1 MTTMARGMT
10 TRRHAGATP
19 RIGLALGAG
28 GARGLAHVPI
38 LEVLDEFGVKP
49 ARIAGTSMGA
59 ILGAAY
65 AAGVPGRD
73 LREHLLEILRDKP
86 RVMSRL
92 LQARVGKLADLFSS
106 RFGNPVMVDGER
118 LLDLF
123 WPDAVPDH
131 FEDLAIP
138 FRAVATDYYARTAA
152 VFESGALV
160 TGVAASMALPGL
172 IKPVMASARYYID
185 GGTTNPLPFD
195 LVAEECDL
203 VIAVDVTGGPPDGKQ
218 APEAFE
224 AMLGATQI
232 MQGAIVSLRLET
244 QRPDILVHPDVVGY
258 RALDFFKA
266 AAILRAAEPAREKF
280 RRDLDLALTRSV
292 SAGLQRTP

>member
-1 MTTMARGMT
+1 MPRATT
-10 TRRHAGATP
+10 TRRHAGPTP

-28 GARGLAHVPI
+28 GARGLAHIPI

-65 AAGVPGRD
+65 AAGVPGRA
-73 LREHLLEILRDKP
+73 LREHLLDILRDKP

-92 LQARVGKLADLFSS
+92 LQARVGKLADMFSS
-106 RFGNPVMVDGER
+106 RFGNPVLVDGER

-123 WPDAVPDH
+123 WPEAVPDR

-138 FRAVATDYYARTAA
+138 FRAVATDYYARAAA
-152 VFESGALV
+152 VFERGALV

-172 IKPVMASARYYID
+172 IKPVAAGARYYID

-195 LVAEECDL
+195 LVAEDCDL
-203 VIAVDVTGGPPDGKQ
+203 VIAVDVTGGPPESKQ
-218 APEAFE
+218 APDAFDV
-224 AMLGATQI
+224 MLGAAQI
-232 MQGAIVSLRLET
+232 MQGAITSLRLDV
-244 QRPDILVHPDVVGY
+244 QRPDILVHPDVSGY
-258 RALDFFKA
+258 RVLDFFKA
-266 AAILRAAEPAREKF
+266 SAILRAAEPARDQF
-280 RRDLDLALTRSV
+280 RRELDAALSRCV
-292 SAGLQRTP
+292 SADPQKTP